1 MRRSWLTDMRN
12 WRSSAFDRWRLSAIE
27 LIEAT
32 SSPTSSRPAAVPSGI
47 RASRSPAAM
56 RRATSRDA
64 RMGPVSDR
72 LTRPA
77 TSAAT
82 TMVASE
88 ASKNQRNDG
97 IRSGSGSSVIT
108 TSCRVPLL
116 LTYPRAAQRRSP
128 SRVLCVSPA
137 RSRSVSRSSTVRP
150 SGRLPIGLRLRGNTR
165 RPMPSTLRESARV
178 WSRARM
184 SRPVS
189 LASGTIVSSV
199 RSSLNDSTVSRRS
212 ASVSARALTAVSTVV
227 PTPTSRSAATTIPTV
242 AAVSRRLMSV
252 PVQSRRYPTPQ
263 TVSSRSASP
272 SFLRS

>member
-1 MRRSWLTDMRN
+1 M
-12 WRSSAFDRWRLSAIE
+12 SASAIALDRGEWGAEIMAHRHEE
-27 LIEAT
+27 LAFECVRSLEVVGHRVDRGDQLADLV
-32 SSPTSSRPAAVPSGI
+32 SAGGCPVGD

-108 TSCRVPLL
+108 TSCRVPFL

-128 SRVLCVSPA
+128 SRLLCVSPA

-150 SGRLPIGLRLRGNTR
+150 SGRLPIGSGCVGAPGCRCR
-165 RPMPSTLRESARV
+165 RR
-178 WSRARM
+178 
-184 SRPVS
+184 
-189 LASGTIVSSV
+189 
-199 RSSLNDSTVSRRS
+199 
-212 ASVSARALTAVSTVV
+212 
-227 PTPTSRSAATTIPTV
+227 
-242 AAVSRRLMSV
+242 
-252 PVQSRRYPTPQ
+252 
-263 TVSSRSASP
+263 
-272 SFLRS
+272 